1 MKFSVRRAIE
11 NWLLAIWFPKPEDK
25 PVPLLQKFAGLLL
38 APFSWPVLLLSQRAR
53 TRVMEPVSPGLP
65 VVLIV
70 GNLVAGGAGKTPAT
84 LAISAGLARA
94 GLKVGLLCNAYRAK
108 SSVAQLVTVESRAS
122 DVGDEALLL
131 ARISGLP
138 VASGRQRGEALKLLC
153 TAHPDLQVVVSD
165 DGLQH
170 YALARS
176 LEFVVF
182 DARGAGNR
190 RLLPAGPLREPLEHV
205 RQMDAVLLNEVSNS
219 PIAHACQYHFRIE
232 ARALIPLNEFK
243 RLGESSTS
251 IGIRN
256 QVGPWAAEALR
267 VAVKHLGQLGEGRLL
282 GIAGIAQPQRFAEL
296 LSAIGLPCPV
306 RSLGDHA
313 YLDRGTLQAID
324 ADGIVMTAKDAV
336 KLLNVNDPRCWVLIV
351 EAEFETAFLP
361 WLLGKIE
368 PLIGS
373 SKHG

>member
-11 NWLLAIWFPKPEDK
+11 NQLLAIWFPNPEDK
-25 PVPLLQKFAGLLL
+25 SAPLLRQFAGLVLV
-38 APFSWPVLLLSQRAR
+38 PFSWPVLLLSQRAR
-53 TRVMEPVSPGLP
+53 NRRMKPDSPGLP

-108 SSVAQLVTVESRAS
+108 SSLAQLVTVESRAS

-131 ARISGLP
+131 ARTSGLP

-182 DARGAGNR
+182 DSRGAGNR

-205 RQMDAVLLNEVSNS
+205 RQMDAVLLNGASKS
-219 PIAHACQYHFRIE
+219 PIEHACQYHFRIE

-251 IGIRN
+251 IGIHN
-256 QVGPWAAEALR
+256 QVGPWAAETLR
-267 VAVKHLGQLGEGRLL
+267 VAVNHLGQLGEGRLL

-296 LSAIGLPCPV
+296 LSAIGLPCLV

-313 YLDRGTLQAID
+313 YLDRGTLQAS
-324 ADGIVMTAKDAV
+324 DAV
-336 KLLNVNDPRCWVLIV
+336 
-351 EAEFETAFLP
+351 AA
-361 WLLGKIE
+361 
-368 PLIGS
+368 
-373 SKHG
+373 

>member
-11 NWLLAIWFPKPEDK
+11 LVLLAIWFPNPQAKSEPF
-25 PVPLLQKFAGLLL
+25 LRQFAGLAL
-38 APFSWPVLLLSQRAR
+38 APLSWPVLLFSQRAR
-53 TRVMEPVSPGLP
+53 TRRIVTVEPGMPA
-65 VVLIV
+65 VLIV

-84 LAISAGLARA
+84 LAISASLNRA
-94 GLKVGLLCNAYRAK
+94 GFKVGLLCNAYRAT
-108 SSVAQLVTVESRAS
+108 SAVAQLVTVESLAC

-131 ARISGLP
+131 ARTSGLP

-153 TAHPDLQVVVSD
+153 KAHPELQVIVSD

-170 YALARS
+170 YGLARS

-182 DARGAGNR
+182 DSRGAGNR

-205 RQMDAVLLNEVSNS
+205 RQMDAVLLNEAAQS
-219 PIAHACQYHFRIE
+219 PIEHACQFHFRIQ

-243 RLGESSTS
+243 RLGNPSTS
-251 IGIRN
+251 IEIRN
-256 QVGPWAAEALR
+256 QAGRSAADELR
-267 VAVKHLGQLGEGRLL
+267 IAVNRLGQLGEGRLL
-282 GIAGIAQPQRFAEL
+282 GIAGIAQPQRFADS

-313 YLDRGTLQAID
+313 DLDGASLQTID

-336 KLLNVNDPRCWVLIV
+336 KLLNVDDPRCWVLIV
-351 EAEFETAFLP
+351 EAEFEKNFLP
-361 WLLGKIE
+361 WLLGTIE
-368 PLIGS
+368 PLIES
-373 SKHG
+373 PKHG